1 MRIISCVIVAMAFMV
16 AFAAADG
23 NFKKVVGS
31 NLVGIEGNIQS
42 QKMTPIVGS
51 NLEELQMGS
60 SNQGGNSKTVL
71 GANLLGLQILPQ
83 SGASKPSTNG
93 TEGMDFSHTQS
104 GFSKPSFNGTQGTE
118 SMDFSDSTMMVYV
131 GQSSI
136 PLSTYQTTFGNYL
149 WIEGPQAWS
158 QYASIPQYSSIPL
171 VAYTPTGGQGEI
183 LEMYPR
189 GSTQGVY
196 KGIYYD
202 FNPGYNK
209 LIYRG
214 DVAGRHY
221 LLFAVNDQP
230 SNSII
235 VDVTDGLVLGSAPVL
250 GTAPT
255 GEIS

>member
-1 MRIISCVIVAMAFMV
+1 MRIISCAIVAMAFMV

-31 NLVGIEGNIQS
+31 NMVGIGSNIQS
-42 QKMTPIVGS
+42 QKMIPIVGS
-51 NLEELQMGS
+51 NLEELQMVS
-60 SNQGGNSKTVL
+60 PNQGGNFKTVL
-71 GANLLGLQILPQ
+71 GANLQGLQILPQ
-83 SGASKPSTNG
+83 SGVSEPSING
-93 TEGMDFSHTQS
+93 TEGMNFSHTQS
-104 GFSKPSFNGTQGTE
+104 GFSKPSINGTQD
-118 SMDFSDSTMMVYV
+118 MDFSESTMMVYV

-149 WIEGPQAWS
+149 WIEGEQAWS

-171 VAYTPTGGQGEI
+171 VAHTPTGGQGEI

-209 LIYRG
+209 LMYRG

-235 VDVTDGLVLGSAPVL
+235 IDVTGGLVLGSAPVL
-250 GTAPT
+250 GTSPT
-255 GEIS
+255 SEMP

>member
-1 MRIISCVIVAMAFMV
+1 
-16 AFAAADG
+16 
-23 NFKKVVGS
+23 
-31 NLVGIEGNIQS
+31 
-42 QKMTPIVGS
+42 MTPIVGS

-60 SNQGGNSKTVL
+60 PNQGGNFKTVL
-71 GANLLGLQILPQ
+71 GANIQGVQILPL
-83 SGASKPSTNG
+83 SGVSNPLMNG
-93 TEGMDFSHTQS
+93 TDGMNFSHTQS
-104 GFSKPSFNGTQGTE
+104 GFSKPSINGTQG
-118 SMDFSDSTMMVYV
+118 MDFSESTMMVYV

-136 PLSTYQTTFGNYL
+136 PLSMYQTTDGNYL
-149 WIEGPQAWS
+149 WIEGEQAWS

-196 KGIYYD
+196 KGTYYY
-202 FNPGYNK
+202 FNPRYNK

-235 VDVTDGLVLGSAPVL
+235 IDVTGGLVLGSAPVL
-250 GTAPT
+250 GTSPT
-255 GEIS
+255 SEIP

>member
-31 NLVGIEGNIQS
+31 NMVGIGSNIQS

-60 SNQGGNSKTVL
+60 LNQGGNSKTVL
-71 GANLLGLQILPQ
+71 GANLQGLQILPL
-83 SGASKPSTNG
+83 SEVSKPSING
-93 TEGMDFSHTQS
+93 TEGMDFSYTQS
-104 GFSKPSFNGTQGTE
+104 GFSKPSFNGTQE
-118 SMDFSDSTMMVYV
+118 MDFSESTTMVYV

-149 WIEGPQAWS
+149 WIEGAQAWS
-158 QYASIPQYSSIPL
+158 QYVSIPQYSSIPL

-235 VDVTDGLVLGSAPVL
+235 IDVTDGLVLGSAPVL

-255 GEIS
+255 SEIP

>member
-1 MRIISCVIVAMAFMV
+1 MRITSCVIVAMAFMV

-31 NLVGIEGNIQS
+31 NIVGIGSNIQS

-60 SNQGGNSKTVL
+60 QNQGGNFGTVL
-71 GANLLGLQILPQ
+71 GANLQGLQILPQ
-83 SGASKPSTNG
+83 SGVSKPLING
-93 TEGMDFSHTQS
+93 TEGMNFSHTQS
-104 GFSKPSFNGTQGTE
+104 GFSKPSINGTQG
-118 SMDFSDSTMMVYV
+118 MDFSESTMMVYV

-136 PLSTYQTTFGNYL
+136 PLNMYQTTFGNYL
-149 WIEGPQAWS
+149 WIEGTQAWS

-202 FNPGYNK
+202 FDPGYNR
-209 LIYRG
+209 LMYRG

-235 VDVTDGLVLGSAPVL
+235 IDVTGGSVLGSAPVL

-255 GEIS
+255 SAMP

>member
-31 NLVGIEGNIQS
+31 NIVGIGSNIQS

-60 SNQGGNSKTVL
+60 ANQGGNFKTVL
-71 GANLLGLQILPQ
+71 GANIQGVQILPP
-83 SGASKPSTNG
+83 SGVSNPLMNG
-93 TEGMDFSHTQS
+93 TDGMNFSHTQS
-104 GFSKPSFNGTQGTE
+104 GFSKPSFNGTQG
-118 SMDFSDSTMMVYV
+118 MDFSESTIMVYV

-149 WIEGPQAWS
+149 WIEGEQAWS

-171 VAYTPTGGQGEI
+171 VAYTPMGGQGEI

-189 GSTQGVY
+189 SSTQGVY

-202 FNPGYNK
+202 FNPGYNS

-235 VDVTDGLVLGSAPVL
+235 IDVTSGLVLGSAPVL

-255 GEIS
+255 SEIQ